1 MLCNGGIV
9 SIDTLIHMG
18 ANKTS
23 NGGAIIEAFNP
34 VDHGTRAVAESI
46 FGGANRWGKL
56 PVTIYPSNY
65 TAALDAAGA
74 GIANYVRE
82 EKGRKRERR
91 GWARIRP
98 LLLRVRV
105 ILVKCYVSV
114 ISCKRQIS
122 HTCDTYISLL
132 LPLFLPFYQEFAKGP
147 GRGYRY
153 YKGFGADPYPVGG
166 YPFGHGMSYTTF
178 SHHCTGG
185 LGADHRNLTFTCV
198 VKNTGKMHGDEVVMV
213 FHRVSE
219 KIRAAAS
226 ALHPVPA
233 KNLVDFERVSLGV
246 GDSETVTFTLDAA
259 KIFAITSLD
268 GTKKVWSGMHDV
280 IFSTGGGDD
289 VAISVPW
296 NV

>member
-1 MLCNGGIV
+1 MWLHACTRRLIQPRSSPVSFLQVLCNGGIV

-105 ILVKCYVSV
+105 ILF
-114 ISCKRQIS
+114 
-122 HTCDTYISLL
+122 
-132 LPLFLPFYQEFAKGP
+132 FLM
-147 GRGYRY
+147 
-153 YKGFGADPYPVGG
+153 YP
-166 YPFGHGMSYTTF
+166 
-178 SHHCTGG
+178 
-185 LGADHRNLTFTCV
+185 
-198 VKNTGKMHGDEVVMV
+198 
-213 FHRVSE
+213 
-219 KIRAAAS
+219 
-226 ALHPVPA
+226 
-233 KNLVDFERVSLGV
+233 
-246 GDSETVTFTLDAA
+246 
-259 KIFAITSLD
+259 
-268 GTKKVWSGMHDV
+268 
-280 IFSTGGGDD
+280 
-289 VAISVPW
+289 
-296 NV
+296 